1 MADGLFN
8 LCGRRTAELSKDGK
22 TYRLEIRTLADYAKK
37 EEAIL
42 SRVGNP
48 YAGIEAIK
56 DRSVQQMAMKI
67 AADAMARPLIAT
79 MMDEDR
85 FDRSMR
91 GLAWSIWRAMG
102 KNHASEFPQD
112 LPNEQG
118 IQLGANFIDWYD
130 DINGIVSAIHKI
142 EEKTEVGNSSG
153 LTVAAESGQ

>member
-8 LCGRRTAELSKDGK
+8 LCGRRTTELTKDGR
-22 TYRLEIRTLADYAKK
+22 TYKLEIRTLADYAKK

-42 SRVGNP
+42 ARVGNP

-67 AADAMARPLIAT
+67 AADTVARPLIAT
-79 MMDEDR
+79 MTDEDR

-102 KNHASEFPQD
+102 RHHANEFPQD
-112 LPNEQG
+112 LPIDQG
-118 IQLGANFIDWYD
+118 IQLGADFIDWYD
-130 DINGIVSAIHKI
+130 DISGIVNAIHKI
-142 EEKTEVGNSSG
+142 EEKAELGNSNGSKE
-153 LTVAAESGQ
+153 AAASGQ